1 MTGAAVKCCV
11 IAGVYGACMSMGGCI
26 FRKTRRLVVVLCLA
40 FYFLSDHNF
49 FPWTCYISPTG
60 GLLIART
67 TAISHCRKSTLWPGH
82 VSMQMEPDSQL
93 LLCIVCLS
101 VCAWVCAQYI
111 LPFICCT
118 YIIHFSVWM
127 CIFTLLCDFKFTPIL
142 CCLQQYI
149 FLFCCSDVSS
159 AWI

>member
-1 MTGAAVKCCV
+1 MRACLWED
-11 IAGVYGACMSMGGCI
+11 VY
-26 FRKTRRLVVVLCLA
+26 LENLA
-40 FYFLSDHNF
+40 
-49 FPWTCYISPTG
+49 
-60 GLLIART
+60 GLLVCFVWHF
-67 TAISHCRKSTLWPGH
+67 ISLVIIIFSHGH
-82 VSMQMEPDSQL
+82 VIFLPSGVFSLHGPQQYRTVVSQHYSPATL
-93 LLCIVCLS
+93 VCRWSQILNSYCVFVCLS

-127 CIFTLLCDFKFTPIL
+127 CIFTLLCDFKFTIIL

-149 FLFCCSDVSS
+149 FLFCCSDVFS